1 MCALNYPQAI
11 CALSPPL
18 SLSHL
23 QSECGEDLVSF
34 DRETLVDEEKDN
46 SYFRGVP
53 IPV

>member
-34 DRETLVDEEKDN
+34 DGETLVDGEKDN
-46 SYFRGVP
+46 FRGVP